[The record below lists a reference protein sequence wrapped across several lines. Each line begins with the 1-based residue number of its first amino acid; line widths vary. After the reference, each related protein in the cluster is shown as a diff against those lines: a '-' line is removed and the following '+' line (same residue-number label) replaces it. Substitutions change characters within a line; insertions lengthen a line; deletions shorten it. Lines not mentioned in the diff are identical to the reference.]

1 MDKYHK
7 TFIWTATGL
16 CVLGFTLMYFSNNYS
31 IDLQQLKVVESS
43 TGKITYEPDYKI
55 NFDGYVFSVIGQ
67 TLISFGVSILFVI
80 FIGEILTK
88 RERKD
93 FENRLSEFQKNTA
106 EGAILSVFDTVI
118 EKEFYDIIR
127 RDVIGIKLI
136 RKNVTWSY
144 IIEDNNGKASL
155 KRIINY
161 ELHNLTSTKQEDPVR
176 VNVGSNRHSSTL
188 QPLVEVGQGENKQ
201 KLQLTEVKESDGFKL
216 MEGKVFVEPNGHLI
230 VTIELEQNF
239 NSDYIY
245 ECHMTNHPLTDLT
258 LNVNKP
264 KNYTFSLSQ
273 QLSSKLEL
281 FTDKENLLTYKS
293 KGAIYRGQSIEFYSE
308 KRV

>member
-7 TFIWTATGL
+7 AFTRTSIGLIVVGFI
-16 CVLGFTLMYFSNNYS
+16 LMYFSNNYS
-31 IDLQQLKVVESS
+31 VDLQQLRIVEST

-55 NFDGYVFSVIGQ
+55 NFDGYVYSAIGQ
-67 TLISFGVSILFVI
+67 TLISFGVSIVFVI
-80 FIGEILTK
+80 YIGEILTK

-93 FENRLSEFQKNTA
+93 FEKKLSDFQKSTA
-106 EGAILSVFDTVI
+106 EGAILSVFDTII
-118 EKEFYDIIR
+118 EKSFYDIIR

-161 ELHNLTSTKQEDPVR
+161 ELHNLTSTIQEDPVR
-176 VNVGSNRHSSTL
+176 VSIGSNRHSKTL
-188 QPLVEVGQGENKQ
+188 QALVEIGQGDKKQ
-201 KLQLTEVKESDGFKL
+201 KLELKESSEVDGFKL
-216 MEGKVFVEPNGHLI
+216 LEGKVAVDPNGHLI
-230 VTIELEQNF
+230 VTIEFEQQF

-264 KNYTFSLSQ
+264 KNYSFSLSQ
-273 QLSSKLEL
+273 QLSSRLEL

-293 KGAIYRGQSIEFYSE
+293 KGAIYKGQSIEFYSE
-308 KRV
+308 KRA